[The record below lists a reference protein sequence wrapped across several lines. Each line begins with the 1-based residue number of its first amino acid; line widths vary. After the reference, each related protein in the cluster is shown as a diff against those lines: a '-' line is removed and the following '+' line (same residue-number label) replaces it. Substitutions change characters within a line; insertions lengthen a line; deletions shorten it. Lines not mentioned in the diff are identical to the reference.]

1 MQFEDAVCASELK
14 CSFETLHIVVT
25 SAKHAPGSLEFT
37 AVCDYCM
44 SVATKVLCNGI
55 LDLECW
61 KLSPSRPTYLV
72 ASTSSLAITSVL
84 VHIS

>member
-25 SAKHAPGSLEFT
+25 SAKHAAGSLEFT
-37 AVCDYCM
+37 AVCNYCM
-44 SVATKVLCNGI
+44 SVATEVSCNGI

-61 KLSPSRPTYLV
+61 KLESIQT
-72 ASTSSLAITSVL
+72 
-84 VHIS
+84 HISGGFHI